1 MREGRTV
8 YAVRAGLSI
17 LAALAMTLRPGPASA
32 QDGPG
37 VERKLAGMTVAILV
51 ADAFEQVEL
60 TGPRKALEAAG
71 ARTVLVSPHGGQV
84 RAWNLTNWGDMFDV
98 DRPLDR
104 ARPEQFDALLLPGG
118 AGNPDPRRGNG
129 GAGKCVRAFSSA
141 GKPVASICHG
151 PW

>member
-1 MREGRTV
+1 MGKGKTDH
-8 YAVRAGLSI
+8 AVRAGLSM

-71 ARTVLVSPHGGQV
+71 ARTVLVSPHRGQV
-84 RAWNLTNWGDMFDV
+84 RAWNLTNWGDRFDV
-98 DRPLDR
+98 DRPLDQ

-118 AGNPDPRRGNG
+118 VGNPDLLRDERR
-129 GAGKCVRAFSSA
+129 RR
-141 GKPVASICHG
+141 
-151 PW
+151 

>member
-1 MREGRTV
+1 M
-8 YAVRAGLSI
+8 

-71 ARTVLVSPHGGQV
+71 AKTVLVSPHSGQV

-98 DRPLDR
+98 DRPLDQ

-118 AGNPDPRRGNG
+118 VGNPDLLRIERRSGEVREGVLRRRQAGRLHLPRPLDAHRGG
-129 GAGKCVRAFSSA
+129 GRARAAG
-141 GKPVASICHG
+141 
-151 PW
+151 